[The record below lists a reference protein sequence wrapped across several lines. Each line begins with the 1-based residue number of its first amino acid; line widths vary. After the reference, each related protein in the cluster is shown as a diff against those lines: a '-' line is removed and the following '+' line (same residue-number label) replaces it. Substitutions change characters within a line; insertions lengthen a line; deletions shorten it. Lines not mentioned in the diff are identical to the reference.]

1 MFPPPPPKEIAV
13 SLRPIKPSKQARNN
27 RKQQLKKA
35 LAEQARPQEQP
46 QGRQESPVFK
56 PLG

>member
-1 MFPPPPPKEIAV
+1 MAIK
-13 SLRPIKPSKQARNN
+13 PIKPSKQARNN